1 MNARIFSRKVRTSML
16 VAVPLVLALGLA
28 GCTGNSD
35 AGMPG
40 TEHGTHPSASTDSA
54 SAVNSADAM
63 FVTMMIPHH
72 QQAIEMSDMLLGKTG
87 ADEQVRAL
95 ARRVKDAQGP
105 EIEQMETW
113 LAEWNMEPAGQM
125 SHGDGMMSAD
135 DMEALEAAQGND
147 AARLYLEQMIVHH
160 EGAIEMAEVQLEEG
174 RNPDVVALAQAVV
187 DTQAAEIAEMREL
200 LTQL

>member
-1 MNARIFSRKVRTSML
+1 ML